1 MNRDVEGLMH
11 QWLGC
16 RKGWVTSQETDILSK
31 LVNQGL
37 KALYVFFRFFGLGKK
52 GLVIICKFGHCCL
65 ELTSTIQFGQNQGR
79 PSMRLWRSRA
89 SCDTPMHLVCAH
101 PSQRSQHRALLF
113 VLTVLEH
120 ERQLILL
127 LMGMMVG
134 IKQSVVG

>member
-1 MNRDVEGLMH
+1 MFSSDSLALAKRALLSSASSDIAVLRD
-11 QWLGC
+11 
-16 RKGWVTSQETDILSK
+16 
-31 LVNQGL
+31 
-37 KALYVFFRFFGLGKK
+37 
-52 GLVIICKFGHCCL
+52 
-65 ELTSTIQFGQNQGR
+65 LTSTIQFGQNQGR

>member
-65 ELTSTIQFGQNQGR
+65 ER
-79 PSMRLWRSRA
+79 PDL
-89 SCDTPMHLVCAH
+89 HN
-101 PSQRSQHRALLF
+101 
-113 VLTVLEH
+113 TVWAKPGETFH
-120 ERQLILL
+120 AAMEVKSIL
-127 LMGMMVG
+127 
-134 IKQSVVG
+134 